1 MPPAGRVDP
10 YRNFNFIVELDGI
23 PAAVFAEASGLESET
38 AVIEYR
44 TGADRVVRKLP
55 GLTKYANIVLKR
67 GVTRDADLWNWRKAV
82 IDGNVERRNGSI
94 VLLDEQRNEVVRWNF
109 FDGWPCKW
117 SGPALHAEGEDVA
130 IETLEIA
137 IERLELAR

>member
-10 YRNFNFIVELDGI
+10 YRNFNFIVEIDGI
-23 PAAVFAEASGLESET
+23 QAAAFAEASGLDSET

-55 GLTKYANIVLKR
+55 GLTKYANVVLKR
-67 GVTRDADLWNWRKAV
+67 GITRDADLWNWRQAV